1 MRKTAI
7 VAFGLAIILLFANAV
22 AFAQQVLPDYTKW
35 QKGSSYISAVHNGKD
50 VSLYVETYVNLD
62 GDNLYQHGLLVI
74 HDEQKH
80 FWIALYS
87 RAILHKDGDRLV
99 VAGYNYWL
107 FDYSNNSWSFV
118 KDFSQIKE
126 KDLDKETND
135 FLKSRY
141 DLVWK

>member
-7 VAFGLAIILLFANAV
+7 VAFSLAIILLFANTQ

-35 QKGSSYISAVHNGKD
+35 QKDSSSISAVHNGKD
-50 VSLYVETYVNLD
+50 VSLYVELYENLD
-62 GDNLYQHGLLVI
+62 VDNLYQHSILVI
-74 HDEQKH
+74 HDEQKRS
-80 FWIALYS
+80 WIAFYT
-87 RAILHKDGDRLV
+87 RVIFYKDGDHLV

-118 KDFSQIKE
+118 KDFSQIKDQ
-126 KDLDKETND
+126 DLDKEAD
-135 FLKSRY
+135 YFLKNQY